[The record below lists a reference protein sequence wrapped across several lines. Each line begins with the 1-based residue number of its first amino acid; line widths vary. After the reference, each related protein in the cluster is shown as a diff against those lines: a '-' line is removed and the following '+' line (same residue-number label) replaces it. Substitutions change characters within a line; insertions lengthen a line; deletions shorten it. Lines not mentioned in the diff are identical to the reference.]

1 MPRLSIILQPNP
13 PPPVQKNF
21 LHKTSISNF
30 VDSKIRIRT
39 HRSSPSYVR
48 LEIDNSTSQGY
59 NNFPAIGDIGQNFN
73 QNYYNLNLNYSLS
86 TYQTVFHKYDFVNVG
101 PSDIEQA
108 DIVIG
113 LPNLYRSD
121 YSNLKSLLYL
131 DSPQFYD
138 IYHENETPAG
148 GKVSCRF
155 LDSTREYPVATPG
168 NDGRISGETSPNTEA
183 INTLKNWG
191 FVGQRCRRKCLYFK
205 CSVSKLY
212 AQQNVE
218 LHIGIK
224 LKSMKECA
232 CNSNSL

>member
-1 MPRLSIILQPNP
+1 M
-13 PPPVQKNF
+13 
-21 LHKTSISNF
+21 
-30 VDSKIRIRT
+30 
-39 HRSSPSYVR
+39 
-48 LEIDNSTSQGY
+48 
-59 NNFPAIGDIGQNFN
+59 
-73 QNYYNLNLNYSLS
+73 
-86 TYQTVFHKYDFVNVG
+86 G
-101 PSDIEQA
+101 PSDIEKA

-155 LDSTREYPVATPG
+155 LDSTREYPMAMPG
-168 NDGRISGETSPNTEA
+168 NDGISGEKSKPNTEA

-224 LKSMKECA
+224 LKSMKELSRA
-232 CNSNSL
+232 KLTSKTQLVLQSNASFIVQKYSLSKALKLNPKVNDQITETSARTDIYLLAAQYAANFWGFLT

>member
-1 MPRLSIILQPNP
+1 M
-13 PPPVQKNF
+13 
-21 LHKTSISNF
+21 
-30 VDSKIRIRT
+30 
-39 HRSSPSYVR
+39 
-48 LEIDNSTSQGY
+48 
-59 NNFPAIGDIGQNFN
+59 
-73 QNYYNLNLNYSLS
+73 
-86 TYQTVFHKYDFVNVG
+86 G
-101 PSDIEQA
+101 PSDIEKA
-108 DIVIG
+108 DIVVG

-131 DSPQFYD
+131 DSAQFYD

-155 LDSTREYPVATPG
+155 LDSTREYPMATPG
-168 NDGRISGETSPNTEA
+168 NDVILGEKTSPNTEA
-183 INTLKNWG
+183 IKTLKNWG

-224 LKSMKECA
+224 LKSMKELSRA
-232 CNSNSL
+232 KLTSKTQLVLQSNASFIVQKYSLSKALKLNPKVNDQITETSARTDIYLLAAQYAANFWGFLT